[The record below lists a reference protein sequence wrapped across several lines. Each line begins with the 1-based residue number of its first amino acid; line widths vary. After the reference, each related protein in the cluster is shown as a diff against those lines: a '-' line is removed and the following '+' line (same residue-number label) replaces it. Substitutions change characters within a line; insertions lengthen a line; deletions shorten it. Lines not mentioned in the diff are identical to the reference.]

1 MESVGDATRTV
12 FHVHD
17 GEVITGEASD
27 LGNGWGEA
35 EEEYSIESFAVL
47 EA

>member
-17 GEVITGEASD
+17 GEVIAGEASD
-27 LGNGWGEA
+27 LGNGRGET
-35 EEEYSIESFAVL
+35 EEEDSIESFSVF